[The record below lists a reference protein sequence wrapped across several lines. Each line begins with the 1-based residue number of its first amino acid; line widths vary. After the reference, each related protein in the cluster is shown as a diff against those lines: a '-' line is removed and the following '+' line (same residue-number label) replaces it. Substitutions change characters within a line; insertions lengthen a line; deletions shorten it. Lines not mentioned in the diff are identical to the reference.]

1 MLIISDVIMGISMV
15 ALGVYFLLKELADD
29 DSSLGVLDVD
39 INMNNKQ

>member
-1 MLIISDVIMGISMV
+1 MV

-39 INMNNKQ
+39 IKMNNKQ